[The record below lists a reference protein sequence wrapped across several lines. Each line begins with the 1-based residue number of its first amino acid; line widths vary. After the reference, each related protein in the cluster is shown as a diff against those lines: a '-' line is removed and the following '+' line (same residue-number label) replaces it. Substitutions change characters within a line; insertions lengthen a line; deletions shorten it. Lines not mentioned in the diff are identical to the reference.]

1 MKVLVVD
8 DEPRVLT
15 SIEDLLEDE
24 FEVLTTTDAQ
34 EALRLLEEQE
44 VAVILSDQR
53 MPGLSGDQF
62 LSRAREVSEAARVL
76 ITGYAD
82 LGAVTRAVN
91 QSQIYAYLEKPWDTM
106 ELRTTV
112 QRAAEYYEMARAL
125 RESEERLRGL
135 MERLPEGV
143 CLLDGERRAVL
154 ANPAGEAYLRALA
167 GASAG
172 DAVSHIG
179 GRAVEDLLE
188 PRPDGLAHEA
198 TTEGARRV
206 FEVELRPLLKGREG
220 EGWVL
225 VMREVTREREA
236 QERMQQ
242 QDRLAAVGQLA
253 AGIAH
258 DFNNLLTVV
267 GAVAEMLKMRP
278 DLPDPVKE
286 DLEYIVSQGE
296 QAAQLVQQILD
307 FSRKSVAQREP
318 VDLVGFLRE
327 AVRLLDRAL
336 PETVRL
342 VAAFGRENPVVE
354 ASPTQLQQVITNL
367 AVNARDA
374 MPEGGELRIGLSS
387 LRVARGERPPLPEMG
402 PGDWVVWTVSDTGTG
417 MPPEVMEHI
426 FEPFFTTKDPGQ
438 GTGLGLAQVYGI
450 VKQHGG
456 EIGVESHP
464 GEGTTFT
471 IYLPRMAE
479 AEAPPRPQKAE
490 VPKGRG
496 ETILVAEDQPEVR
509 HVIRSMLER
518 LNYRVLTAMDGQ
530 EALEVYDLHRDEI
543 ALVLTDMVMPEMG
556 GGELFE
562 ALRERDAGVRV
573 VAMTGYPLGRGG
585 QMPEGVGG
593 RLEKPL
599 NLARVAQVIRE
610 ALGREL

>member
-1 MKVLVVD
+1 MKRILVVD
-8 DEPRVLT
+8 DEPRVLA

-24 FEVLTTTDAQ
+24 FEVLTTTDAN
-34 EALRLLEEQE
+34 EALSLLEREE
-44 VAVILSDQR
+44 VEVILSDQR
-53 MPGLSGDQF
+53 MPGLNGDQF
-62 LSRAREVSEAARVL
+62 LSRAREVCGATRVL

-91 QSQIYAYLEKPWDTM
+91 QGQIYAYLEKPWDAM
-106 ELRTTV
+106 ELRATV
-112 QRAAEYYEMARAL
+112 QRAAEYYEMAQAL

-135 MERLPEGV
+135 VERLPEGV

-154 ANPAGEAYLRALA
+154 VNPAGEEYLRVLA
-167 GASAG
+167 EASAG
-172 DAVSHIG
+172 DVVSRLG
-179 GRAVEDLLE
+179 GREVEDLLS

-198 TTEGARRV
+198 TPEGSQRV
-206 FEVELRPLLKGREG
+206 FEVELRPILKERAG

-236 QERMQQ
+236 QERMQR

-318 VDLVGFLRE
+318 VDLVAFLRE
-327 AVRLLDRAL
+327 AARLLDRAL
-336 PETVRL
+336 PETIRL
-342 VAAFGRENPVVE
+342 VAAFGRESPVVE

-387 LRVARGERPPLPEMG
+387 LKVAPGEPPPLPEMG

-417 MPPEVMEHI
+417 MPPEVIAHI
-426 FEPFFTTKDPGQ
+426 FEPFFTTKKVGK

-456 EIGVESHP
+456 EIGVESRV

-471 IYLPRMAE
+471 IYLPRPTE
-479 AEAPPRPQKAE
+479 VEAPPRPPRAE
-490 VPKGRG
+490 VPMGQG
-496 ETILVAEDQPEVR
+496 EMILVAEDQPEVR
-509 HVIRSMLER
+509 QVIRVMLER
-518 LNYRVLTAMDGQ
+518 LNYRVLTAADGQ
-530 EALEVYDLHRDEI
+530 EALEVYDLHRDGI

-562 ALRERDAGVRV
+562 ALKERDPAVRV
-573 VAMTGYPLGRGG
+573 VTMTGYPLGRGG
-585 QMPEGVGG
+585 QMPGGVAG
-593 RLEKPL
+593 RLAKPL

-610 ALGREL
+610 ALG